1 MDCGSYINHIRVDR
15 SFIPYCGVNLQI
27 AIMYKLAR
35 SILAINLINLLS
47 SVSLLGGSY
56 DHLKVGDKAPDF
68 EAIVVRGDEEKK
80 VLRLSDYKG
89 QNVVIVFYFMDN
101 TPYCT
106 SQMKSLKERYD
117 ELEERGYVVLGIS
130 KDSVAS
136 HKKFSKKHDLP
147 FFLISD
153 KKGDI
158 HRLYGTLS
166 STFLFFSRTK
176 RMTFMIDR
184 EGRMKGIIEEI
195 NYERHADQIIAL
207 HDKK

>member
-117 ELEERGYVVLGIS
+117 ELEERGYVVDMNSMSPKNDNAG
-130 KDSVAS
+130 V
-136 HKKFSKKHDLP
+136 P
-147 FFLISD
+147 
-153 KKGDI
+153 
-158 HRLYGTLS
+158 
-166 STFLFFSRTK
+166 
-176 RMTFMIDR
+176 
-184 EGRMKGIIEEI
+184 
-195 NYERHADQIIAL
+195 AL
-207 HDKK
+207 HEPGIVVFTDGSVRRGQKSGWAFSARVDGRITEEQSGAYKCTTSSMAMEVKGNNNGFGMDQYGSV